1 MGTTT
6 LKLACSVVAIGA
18 ALAVAMPRASAQNMA
33 VEEFFANAININNG
47 APMGG
52 NRTRP
57 TTAQL
62 IIRIERWSTDK
73 ERDSLLEIIKGTP
86 DVNRMN
92 QALVRA
98 MQRLPRVGRIRDTAG
113 RGVTATG
120 WDLRY
125 ARQNKLDEGGRQLVI
140 ATDRPIGFW
149 EARNQPRTI
158 DYPFTILELRLDKE
172 NRGEGKMIA
181 DTRIMVNRDTNEIV
195 LENFDISPVRLANI
209 RRN

>member
-125 ARQNKLDEGGRQLVI
+125 ARQNKLDEGGRQIVI

>member
-33 VEEFFANAININNG
+33 VEEFFANAININTG

-125 ARQNKLDEGGRQLVI
+125 ARQNKLDEGGRQIVI

-181 DTRIMVNRDTNEIV
+181 DTRIMVNRDTNELV
-195 LENFDISPVRLANI
+195 LENFDISQVRLDNI